1 MPKSQESW
9 TFTGKFY
16 IVSAPTMSHRYGSPP
31 RRINIPD
38 AQTADEF
45 WEEER
50 QRQWKRLNPQTRA
63 SFTWPPSGDLKDGKE
78 LSVYDTKKELNGIE
92 VGFKYMKLE
101 CLDENKLKKVDVITR
116 NNGSTTRRGNE
127 EVTKLTK
134 EEELRCAYNA
144 ALDNF
149 CLLVFKVS
157 NVELF
162 EPSAQSPPTRKL
174 FQYEKENSWKVIEVN
189 P

>member
-1 MPKSQESW
+1 MPKTQESW

-16 IVSAPTMSHRYGSPP
+16 IVSAPTLSHRYGSPP
-31 RRINIPD
+31 RRINIPE
-38 AQTADEF
+38 AQSANEF

-50 QRQWKRLNPQTRA
+50 QRQWKRLNIHTRA
-63 SFTWPPSGDLKDGKE
+63 SFTWPSPGELKDGKE
-78 LSVYDTKKELNGIE
+78 GSVYDTKKDIGIE

-101 CLDENKLKKVDVITR
+101 CLDEDKTEKSDVITR
-116 NNGSTTRRGNE
+116 KGSMVRRGKQ
-127 EVTKLTK
+127 EVEKLTK
-134 EEELRCAYNA
+134 EEELRCVYNA

-149 CLLVFKVS
+149 CLLVFKIS

-162 EPSAQSPPTRKL
+162 EPSALSPPTRRL
-174 FQYEKENSWKVIEVN
+174 FQHLNEKENSWKVIEVN